1 MAGRGGAGLGG
12 VAFAAVAAGLALLFA
27 HAAVQGDH
35 GVFRR
40 VQVEARTADLREE
53 LAAVRAEAEAR
64 ANLVRRLSDDYLD
77 LDLLDERAR
86 AVLGLVGEGEIVL
99 R

>member
-1 MAGRGGAGLGG
+1 MARERGSGLKN
-12 VAFAAVAAGLALLFA
+12 AAAAALAAGLALYFA

-40 VQVEARTADLREE
+40 VEVEARTAELRDK
-53 LAAVRAEAEAR
+53 LAAVEAAVDAR
-64 ANLVRRLSDDYLD
+64 GNLVRRLSDDYLD

-86 AVLGLVGEGEIVL
+86 AVLGYVREGEVVL